1 MFDYKCFK
9 RIALKK
15 ILLFILLLCGLF
27 GFTQNRKG
35 QLHLSSTDAPHVLY
49 VSFGLNVNWTTDDFT
64 SELKNRSIDFKVI
77 ADQFD
82 LLLQK
87 EPLISEEKLQE
98 MEVNA
103 MKISGS
109 SDAVKKLR
117 GIFKV
122 EVANPSNTK
131 LLEIATELERL
142 SIVDYCSLVSLEP
155 IQPPSDIPPATPN
168 FETNQTYIQA
178 NPGVNMQH
186 AWDLGLNGQGIRL
199 RDVEYGFNKNHE
211 EMADIATSIATGM
224 TVSSSAF
231 ADYTEHGTGVFGI
244 LYAHKGTYGIS
255 GLAYGASELI
265 LFPEWQQIGYNRVN
279 AITQSIANSTVGDVI
294 VYEMQSDGPGPSS
307 TDYILAEYSQVVWDL
322 TLAATQAGIT
332 IVAAAGNGN
341 VDLDGP
347 LYESYM
353 ARGDSGAIVVG
364 AGTSNV
370 NHNRMSYS
378 TYGSRVDLQAWG
390 ENVQSIGKLTG
401 LSYTLIGN
409 DFNQSYI
416 IFTGTSA
423 ATPIVASCA
432 AVLQSYYHSLTGN
445 YLTSVELRTIL
456 QTTGIAQGT
465 AVAGNIG
472 PIPNMQAAVQ
482 AVFDLSLGTDE
493 FSADQFYVY
502 PNPVSDQLIFVTSD
516 SIDSNSKVTL
526 VNSLGQL
533 VYSSTLTSEKTVDV
547 SDLPSG
553 FYLVTLTE
561 GNRTFTQKIIK
572 N

>member
-1 MFDYKCFK
+1 M
-9 RIALKK
+9 KK
-15 ILLFILLLCGLF
+15 ILLFLLVFCGLF
-27 GFTQNRKG
+27 GFAQSRKG
-35 QLHLSSTDAPHVLY
+35 QLYLSSINAPHDLF
-49 VSFGLNVNWTTDDFT
+49 VSFGLNVNFT
-64 SELKNRSIDFKVI
+64 STEWTAELKNYSPDFKVV
-77 ADQFD
+77 ADKYNI
-82 LLLQK
+82 LLQK
-87 EPLISEEKLQE
+87 ELLISEEKLQE

-103 MKISGS
+103 LKISGS
-109 SDAVKKLR
+109 AAAVQKLR

-122 EVANPSNTK
+122 QVSDPSNSR

-142 SIVDYCSLVSLEP
+142 SIVEYCSLVSLEP
-155 IQPPSDIPPATPN
+155 VQPPIDIPPTTPN
-168 FETNQTYIQA
+168 YESNQTYIQS
-178 NPGVNMQH
+178 NPGVNMQF

-211 EMADIATSIATGM
+211 ELAEIPTSIASGM

-255 GLAYGASELI
+255 GLAFGASELI
-265 LFPEWQQIGYNRVN
+265 LYPEWQQIGYDRVN
-279 AITQSIANSTVGDVI
+279 AITQSIANSTAGDVI
-294 VYEMQSDGPGPSS
+294 VYEMQSDGPGPTS
-307 TDYILAEYSQVVWDL
+307 TDYILAEFEQVVWDL
-322 TLAATQAGIT
+322 TQAATASGIT

-347 LYESYM
+347 LYQSYM

-364 AGTSNV
+364 AGTSNLD
-370 NHNRMSYS
+370 HNRLSYS

-390 ENVQSIGKLTG
+390 ENVRSIGRLTG
-401 LSYTLIGN
+401 FNFTLIGN

-465 AVAGNIG
+465 GVAGNIG
-472 PIPNMQAAVQ
+472 PIPNMQAAVE
-482 AVFDLSLGTDE
+482 AVFNLSLESNE
-493 FSADQFYVY
+493 FSSEQFYVY
-502 PNPVSDQLIFVTSD
+502 PNPVTDQLNFVVSNL
-516 SIDSNSKVTL
+516 IDSNMKLTL
-526 VNSLGQL
+526 VNSLGQ
-533 VYSSTLTSEKTVDV
+533 VVFSTVLTSEKTIDV

-553 FYLVTLTE
+553 FYLVTLTD
-561 GNRTFTQKIIK
+561 GNRSFMQKIVK

>member
-1 MFDYKCFK
+1 M
-9 RIALKK
+9 
-15 ILLFILLLCGLF
+15 LLCGVL
-27 GFTQNRKG
+27 GFSQNRKG
-35 QLHLSSTDAPHVLY
+35 QLYLSSADAPHVLY
-49 VSFGLNVNWTTDDFT
+49 VSFGLNVNWMSGDWTT
-64 SELKNRSIDFKVI
+64 ELKNRSVDFKLI
-77 ADQFD
+77 ADQYD
-82 LLLQK
+82 LRLQK
-87 EPLISEEKLQE
+87 ELLISEEKLQE
-98 MEVNA
+98 MEVSA

-117 GIFKV
+117 GIFKI
-122 EVANPSNTK
+122 EVAYPSNAK

-155 IQPPSDIPPATPN
+155 IQPPSDIPPVTPN

-255 GLAYGASELI
+255 GLAYGAAELI

-322 TLAATQAGIT
+322 THAATQAGIT

-341 VDLDGP
+341 VDLDGA

-364 AGTSNV
+364 AGTSDV

-445 YLTSVELRTIL
+445 YLTSVELRNIL
-456 QTTGIAQGT
+456 QTTGIAQGSG
-465 AVAGNIG
+465 VGGNIG

-533 VYSSTLTSEKTVDV
+533 VYSSILTSEKTVDV